1 MIRGFSDWS
10 LWYSVERKPVL
21 VLTPMQCFG
30 FGIDVQLT
38 FGKSNCKNVFFQSS
52 IHWTSARKESSLTIV
67 RAYSSLT
74 AIPGHLNE
82 HHGVA
87 QTVPLRD
94 TNLFRFGF
102 SEVIEPKKL
111 NSFWKFVRLQLMNVL
126 SQFVK
131 AKSSGKETNVNS
143 CMPGDA

>member
-1 MIRGFSDWS
+1 LIRGFSDWS

-38 FGKSNCKNVFFQSS
+38 FGKSNCKNVFFQSI
-52 IHWTSARKESSLTIV
+52 IHWTSQSARKESSLTIV
-67 RAYSSLT
+67 RAYSPLT
-74 AIPGHLNE
+74 AIPGDLNE

-87 QTVPLRD
+87 HTVPLRD

-102 SEVIEPKKL
+102 SEVIGPKKL
-111 NSFWKFVRLQLMNVL
+111 FLEVRLQFA
-126 SQFVK
+126 S
-131 AKSSGKETNVNS
+131 
-143 CMPGDA
+143 